1 MGISLIFGA
10 ISAVV
15 GIVGAIGQANAAS
28 EAAAAQR
35 ESRDIN
41 AAQNKVNARDDRRSR
56 IREER
61 IRRARIQSAA
71 ENVGTSRSSG
81 EVGAIGALS
90 TNLAGLFGQSYG
102 QSNSNAGMNAADQRS
117 ADAINSG
124 NMIGAFTGAIQSGIS
139 GFSSVFDKK
148 TNT

>member
-1 MGISLIFGA
+1 MGLELIFGA

-15 GIVGAIGQANAAS
+15 GIAGAVMQASAANQAAS
-28 EAAAAQR
+28 AQR
-35 ESRDIN
+35 ESRDIG
-41 AAQNKVNARDDRRSR
+41 AAQQKVNSQNERRQR
-56 IREER
+56 VREER
-61 IRRARIQSAA
+61 IRRARMLAA
-71 ENVGTSRSSG
+71 SENVGTARSSA
-81 EVGAIGALS
+81 EVGAVGALS
-90 TNLAGLFGQSYG
+90 TNLAGLFGQSFG
-102 QSNSNAGMNAADQRS
+102 QSKANEGMNAADQRA

>member
-1 MGISLIFGA
+1 MGLSLIFGA

-28 EAAAAQR
+28 QAAAAQR
-35 ESRDIN
+35 ESRDIGS
-41 AAQNKVNARDDRRSR
+41 AQNKINAQNDRRAR
-56 IREER
+56 VREER
-61 IRRARIQSAA
+61 VRRARIQAA
-71 ENVGTSRSSG
+71 AQNVGTSRSSG

-102 QSNSNAGMNAADQRS
+102 QSKANEGMNAADQKA

-148 TNT
+148 SNT